1 MQISRIP
8 SYEEASMAG
17 ADYTM
22 SPMSPLAHLSK
33 KIDVTKLKTKACRY
47 FVLGVTCPFGDSC
60 AFSHSEPVSPAAY
73 APGRMS
79 AKSPVSLNFEDLS
92 KSGSGHLSDTQSND
106 AAGEVTER
114 VVFGQPPPAYEI
126 ALRESETLAA
136 ASAAAEELSTPPA
149 YPKRFRFDPYSV
161 NWIAYEKTA

>member
-1 MQISRIP
+1 MQLSRIP
-8 SYEEASMAG
+8 SYEEASVAG
-17 ADYTM
+17 AEYSV

-47 FVLGVTCPFGDSC
+47 FLLGVTCPFGDSC

-73 APGRMS
+73 APARMA
-79 AKSPVSLNFEDLS
+79 AKSSASLNFEDLS
-92 KSGSGHLSDTQSND
+92 KSGSAQLSDTQSND
-106 AAGEVTER
+106 AAGDVSER
-114 VVFGQPPPAYEI
+114 VVFGQPPPAYEV
-126 ALRESETLAA
+126 ALKESETLAA
-136 ASAAAEELSTPPA
+136 AAAAAEELATPPA

>member
-1 MQISRIP
+1 MQLPRIP

-17 ADYTM
+17 AEYPL

-47 FVLGVTCPFGDSC
+47 FLLGVACPFGDSC

-73 APGRMS
+73 APARM
-79 AKSPVSLNFEDLS
+79 AARSPASVNFEDMS
-92 KSGSGHLSDTQSND
+92 KSGSGQLSETQSSD
-106 AAGEVTER
+106 AAGDVPER
-114 VVFGQPPPAYEI
+114 VVFGQPPPAYEV
-126 ALRESETLAA
+126 ALKESETLAA
-136 ASAAAEELSTPPA
+136 AAAAEELASPPA